1 MDVQA
6 CVSAIST
13 TTLSGKIR
21 YSHVQTKEIRP
32 EVKLL
37 DQNFVAGQ

>member
-6 CVSAIST
+6 SVSALSK

-21 YSHVQTKEIRP
+21 YSHVQTKEI
-32 EVKLL
+32 
-37 DQNFVAGQ
+37 GQRLSYLIKIS